1 MSTQSNFLFD
11 RLNDFVDKGKAADV
25 IHPDFGR
32 VFATILQQIPINK
45 PGKCDLR
52 KATIRFIQK
61 LLNKKKKNQII
72 PCQAGRMFQKGY
84 CPESGITQYF
94 HY

>member
-1 MSTQSNFLFD
+1 MQICQEQIVSTQSNFLFD

-52 KATIRFIQK
+52 KATIRFMQNY
-61 LLNKKKKNQII
+61 LKKKKSDNS
-72 PCQAGRMFQKGY
+72 MSSWEDVSKGIL
-84 CPESGITQYF
+84 S
-94 HY
+94 